1 MGKDKNKIELISKG
15 RDLILKFNPYHGYHG
30 YFSSRDAHTS
40 FAPGHGATRERSII
54 NENKRRIAEGSVQ
67 LVSGEYAITIKGGKA
82 TYAEARAWSKA
93 NGKWGLEKPGG
104 KYEPKDDKDTIQDKE
119 LAKTQDIMKRN
130 NVEYREVK
138 PLSKALSEE
147 EIIKKIGGPDQ
158 TKGSCAS
165 LSLTYA
171 ANKNGLD
178 VTDYRGGAS
187 RHTISIR
194 AWGSGRVAKLSGV
207 KSNTEN
213 EKNDYTA
220 LKKHMEKMEVG
231 KEYILSIGHHSSV
244 VRKTEHG
251 LQYMELQDKPE
262 GNGWQDWKV
271 GWTEKHRFGMQKS
284 HTVGGSKYAVPSH
297 LIDIDSLKD
306 NHDFQVLMGYINTET
321 GKQLK
326 GGGGHVR

>member
-1 MGKDKNKIELISKG
+1 
-15 RDLILKFNPYHGYHG
+15 
-30 YFSSRDAHTS
+30 
-40 FAPGHGATRERSII
+40 
-54 NENKRRIAEGSVQ
+54 
-67 LVSGEYAITIKGGKA
+67 
-82 TYAEARAWSKA
+82 
-93 NGKWGLEKPGG
+93 
-104 KYEPKDDKDTIQDKE
+104 
-119 LAKTQDIMKRN
+119 
-130 NVEYREVK
+130 
-138 PLSKALSEE
+138 LSEE

-321 GKQLK
+321 GKQMK